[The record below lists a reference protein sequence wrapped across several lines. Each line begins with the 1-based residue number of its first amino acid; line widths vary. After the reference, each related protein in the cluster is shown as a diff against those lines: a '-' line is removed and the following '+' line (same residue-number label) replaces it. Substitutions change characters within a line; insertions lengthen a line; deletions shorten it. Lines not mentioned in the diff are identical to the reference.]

1 MQSMVNVV
9 LISVIAGAVAS
20 LLVAIRTEER
30 ALEIL
35 SKAAASLGF
44 VILGAA
50 NWSPG
55 DPVGSWIVA
64 GLVLCAVGDL
74 LLRFDQTFDLGLFSF
89 LGGHLAY
96 VTAFATALPVQQWRL
111 LFLAPVVLTS
121 VGALSWLWPHL
132 GRRKA
137 SVSAYVVTISIMVWG
152 SLSVASAETLGW
164 TVAFGA
170 LLFYLSDLFVA
181 RHRFVTAEFLNR
193 GLGLPIYYTGQILI
207 ALSIS

>member
-1 MQSMVNVV
+1 MQSMVNVI

-30 ALEIL
+30 ALEII

-44 VILGAA
+44 VIIGVA
-50 NWSPG
+50 NRSPG

-64 GLVLCAVGDL
+64 GLVLCAAGDL
-74 LLRFDQTFDLGLFSF
+74 LLRFDRTFDLGLFSF
-89 LGGHLAY
+89 LAGHLAY

-132 GRRKA
+132 DRRKP
-137 SVSAYVVTISIMVWG
+137 SVTAYVVAISIMVWG
-152 SLSVASAETLGW
+152 GLSVASAGILGG